1 MRMRLAADTKFIEP
15 CLPSQEAG
23 MAPPLPHAGGARP
36 SLVRG
41 GLSSTHR
48 RGEGAAPGK
57 LAAASEPNGHTSET
71 ISLLGSALAAPAL

>member
-1 MRMRLAADTKFIEP
+1 
-15 CLPSQEAG
+15 

-36 SLVRG
+36 SLERG

-57 LAAASEPNGHTSET
+57 LAAALEPKGHVRDHFAV
-71 ISLLGSALAAPAL
+71 GSALGAPAL